1 MDEDTSSMFS
11 PLVERLADAGR
22 VESVYGE
29 PVERGDR
36 TVIPVARVAWGF
48 GGGGGES
55 EREEE
60 TEEGEEHEQG
70 GSGYGMGGGVTAWP
84 VGALELSDDDTRFVR
99 YGDRKKLLK
108 VVLLGF
114 VVGWLAGRR

>member
-1 MDEDTSSMFS
+1 MHDDTSSLLAS
-11 PLVERLADAGR
+11 LVERLSDAGR
-22 VESVYGE
+22 VGSVYGE

-48 GGGGGES
+48 GGGGGEG
-55 EREEE
+55 EREDE

-70 GSGYGMGGGVTAWP
+70 GSGYGMGGGVTATP

-99 YGDRKKLLK
+99 YGDKKKLLK
-108 VVLLGF
+108 FVLLGF